1 MAPRGSWHQIKGRW
15 TRTLGEH
22 GLRVRLFQKRKGGS
36 FYRAVWL
43 ADRGTDRKCLHTTDR
58 AEAER
63 LGRALLLARLRDG
76 YDAPAPRVLTLGVLW
91 DRFRHESQNFLD
103 NTARSR
109 HDAAARAATL
119 IAYFGADCD
128 VRMLSGDDQS
138 AYTVARRA
146 GGIRVSPDYV
156 TVPVRLRT
164 PESDLVILHEM
175 LNWASTV
182 RVKGVRLLDG
192 NPLAGIRRPREQ
204 NPLRP
209 IASFER
215 YTATRVAMQQ
225 ICAEEQTD
233 AARTRWTKMELALVL
248 AEATGRRLGAIRQLK
263 WEDVDWLAST
273 IHWRAEADK
282 KRREALI
289 PMPLPL
295 VTELRRFQRRLG
307 TISGWIF
314 ASEQSADRP
323 MDRHLFDNWLRRAES
338 RAGLKKLVGGL
349 WHPYR
354 RAWATAR
361 KHLPIT
367 DVAAAGGWK
376 DTETLLTC
384 YQQADTQTLLAVMAE
399 ERKVHE
405 EHIAR
410 AMHG

>member
-22 GLRVRLFQKRKGGS
+22 GLRVRLFQMRKGGT
-36 FYRAVWL
+36 FYRDVWL
-43 ADRGTDRKCLHTTDR
+43 PELGKDRKCLHTTDR

-63 LGRALLLARLRDG
+63 LARALLSARERDESEVR
-76 YDAPAPRVLTLGVLW
+76 APRVLTLGVLW

-103 NTARSR
+103 NSLRSR
-109 HDAAARAATL
+109 RDAAVRAATL
-119 IAYFGADCD
+119 IAYFGADLD

-138 AYTVARRA
+138 AYAVARRA
-146 GGIRVSPDYV
+146 GGIRVSDTYT

-164 PESDLVILHEM
+164 AESDLVVLHQM
-175 LNWASTV
+175 LNWAATV

-192 NPLAGIRRPREQ
+192 NPLAGIRRAREQ
-204 NPLRP
+204 NPRRP

-215 YTATRVAMQQ
+215 FTATRAAMQRLS
-225 ICAEEQTD
+225 AEED
-233 AARTRWTKMELALVL
+233 ADEARIRWTKMELALVL
-248 AEATGRRLGAIRQLK
+248 AEATGRRLGSIRQLK
-263 WEDVDWLAST
+263 WDDIDWPAST

-282 KRREALI
+282 KRREAVI

-295 VTELRRFQRRLG
+295 AHELRHFQRRLG
-307 TISGWIF
+307 TVSGWIF
-314 ASEQSADRP
+314 SSEQEADRP
-323 MDRHLFDNWLRRAES
+323 MDRHLFDKWLTRAEKA
-338 RAGLKKLVGGL
+338 AGMKKLVGGL

-384 YQQADTQTLLAVMAE
+384 Y
-399 ERKVHE
+399 
-405 EHIAR
+405 
-410 AMHG
+410 

>member
-1 MAPRGSWHQIKGRW
+1 MAPRSSWHKIKGRW
-15 TRTLGEH
+15 TRTLGDH
-22 GLRVRLFQKRKGGS
+22 GLRVRLFQMRKGGT
-36 FYRAVWL
+36 FYRDVWL
-43 ADRGTDRKCLHTTDR
+43 PELGKDRKCLHTTDR

-63 LGRALLLARLRDG
+63 LARAFLSARQRG
-76 YDAPAPRVLTLGVLW
+76 EPEVQAPRVLTLGVLW

-103 NTARSR
+103 NSLRSR
-109 HDAAARAATL
+109 RDAAVRAATL
-119 IAYFGADCD
+119 MAYFGADLE

-138 AYTVARRA
+138 AYAVARRA
-146 GGIRVSPDYV
+146 GGIRVSDTYT

-164 PESDLVILHEM
+164 AESDLVVLHQM
-175 LNWASTV
+175 LNWAATV
-182 RVKGVRLLDG
+182 RVRGVRLLDG
-192 NPLAGIRRPREQ
+192 NPLAGIRRAREQ
-204 NPLRP
+204 NPRRP

-215 YTATRVAMQQ
+215 FTATRAAMQRLS
-225 ICAEEQTD
+225 EEEDTD
-233 AARTRWTKMELALVL
+233 EARARWTKMELALVL
-248 AEATGRRLGAIRQLK
+248 AEATGRRLGSIRQLK
-263 WEDVDWLAST
+263 WEDIDWPAST

-282 KRREALI
+282 KRREAVI

-295 VTELRRFQRRLG
+295 AHELRHFQRRLG
-307 TISGWIF
+307 TMSGWIF
-314 ASEQSADRP
+314 SSEQEADRP
-323 MDRHLFDNWLRRAES
+323 MDRHLFDKWLTRAEKA
-338 RAGLKKLVGGL
+338 AGMKKLVGGL

-405 EHIAR
+405 HHISR
-410 AMHG
+410 AANG

>member
-22 GLRVRLFQKRKGGS
+22 GLRVRLFQMRKGGT
-36 FYRAVWL
+36 FYRDVWL
-43 ADRGTDRKCLHTTDR
+43 PEVGKDRKYLQTTDR

-63 LGRALLLARLRDG
+63 LGRAFLAARLREEHE
-76 YDAPAPRVLTLGVLW
+76 APLSRVLTLGTLW
-91 DRFRHESQNFLD
+91 DRFRRESQNFLD
-103 NTARSR
+103 NSPHSR
-109 HDAAARAATL
+109 QDAAVRAATL
-119 IAYFGADCD
+119 IAYFGKDCD
-128 VRMLSGDDQS
+128 VRMLSGDDQA
-138 AYTVARRA
+138 AYTIARRA
-146 GGIRVSPDYV
+146 GGIQVSPEYV
-156 TVPVRLRT
+156 TAPVRLRT
-164 PESDLVILHEM
+164 AESDLVVLHQM

-192 NPLAGIRRPREQ
+192 NPLAGIRRAREQ
-204 NPLRP
+204 NPRRP
-209 IASFER
+209 IASHER
-215 YTATRVAMQQ
+215 FVATRAAMQMLHD
-225 ICAEEQTD
+225 EEETD
-233 AARTRWTKMELALVL
+233 PARARWLKMELALVL
-248 AEATGRRLGAIRQLK
+248 AEATGRRLGAIRQLR
-263 WEDVDWLAST
+263 WEDIDWAACT

-282 KRREALI
+282 KRREAVI

-295 VTELRRFQRRLG
+295 ANELRRFQRRLG
-307 TISGWIF
+307 TMSGWIF
-314 ASEQSADRP
+314 ASQHSADRP
-323 MDRHLFDNWLRRAES
+323 MDRHLFDNWLRRAEKA
-338 RAGLKKLVGGL
+338 AGLKKLVGGL

-405 EHIAR
+405 SHIAT
-410 AMHG
+410 AANG

>member
-1 MAPRGSWHQIKGRW
+1 M
-15 TRTLGEH
+15 
-22 GLRVRLFQKRKGGS
+22 RKGGT
-36 FYRAVWL
+36 FYRTVWL
-43 ADRGTDRKCLHTTDR
+43 PGLGTDRRCLHTTDR

-63 LGRALLLARLRDG
+63 LGRALLSARLRDG
-76 YDAPAPRVLTLGVLW
+76 YDAPAPRVLPLDVLW

-109 HDAAARAATL
+109 QDAAVRAATL

-128 VRMLSGDDQS
+128 VRMLSGDDQA

-215 YTATRVAMQQ
+215 YTATRAAMQQ
-225 ICAEEQTD
+225 ISAEEQTE

-410 AMHG
+410 ALHG